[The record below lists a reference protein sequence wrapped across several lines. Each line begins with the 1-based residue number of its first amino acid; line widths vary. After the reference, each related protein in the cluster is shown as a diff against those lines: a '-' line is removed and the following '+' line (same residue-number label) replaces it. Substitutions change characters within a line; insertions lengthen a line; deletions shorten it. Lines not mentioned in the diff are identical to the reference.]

1 MIPEECVSMHPF
13 QKTVLHMEHDWVKSP
28 EWPFIALATTSTTAV
43 VPFDE
48 PCKDGIMPGLIM
60 IIPRGFIT
68 ASLRDELDKE
78 LDKHYKEGG
87 TFLWRVY
94 EDAEQF
100 RLGKL
105 RTVGL
110 INMVSLMLI
119 LKSLLIFTLA

>member
-1 MIPEECVSMHPF
+1 M
-13 QKTVLHMEHDWVKSP
+13 
-28 EWPFIALATTSTTAV
+28 
-43 VPFDE
+43 
-48 PCKDGIMPGLIM
+48 IM

-68 ASLRDELDKE
+68 ASLREELDKE

-94 EDAEQF
+94 KDAEQF

-119 LKSLLIFTLA
+119 HKSPSTYTLV

>member
-1 MIPEECVSMHPF
+1 MCNHAPLPEDGTTHG
-13 QKTVLHMEHDWVKSP
+13 VKSP
-28 EWPFIALATTSTTAV
+28 EWPFIALPMTSTTAV
-43 VPFDE
+43 VPFIE
-48 PCKDGIMPGLIM
+48 PRKDGIMLGLLM

-68 ASLRDELDKE
+68 ASLREELDKE

-94 EDAEQF
+94 EEAEQF

-110 INMVSLMLI
+110 INMVSLILI
-119 LKSLLIFTLA
+119 HKYPSIFTLA